1 MATIRFVLEPKVDEA
16 IPKVEQRS
24 DSVQIKC
31 SLLATGGKK
40 TQKSS
45 NGFILIPLKVH
56 LSVRAMNI
64 NVINTF

>member
-31 SLLATGGKK
+31 ALLATGEGKNTEK
-40 TQKSS
+40 
-45 NGFILIPLKVH
+45 LKRFHFNSTKGSPVSQSDEH
-56 LSVRAMNI
+56 
-64 NVINTF
+64 